1 MGLHAR
7 LALAHRPEELTLFR
21 AQYILRYSGDARKPS
36 LQLRGPVKDKGV
48 SRSSANWAVS
58 TTKAEPAGCVD
69 KVSQQQGVLTMRS
82 GHLCLPPYTARSLP
96 VWVPA
101 ASFWSL
107 KPPLSVETVGIYVL
121 CTVKG
126 LERKTSIFLSL
137 RFTLFL
143 PLSLEVLPEQ
153 GMNSTI
159 KTLHSCV
166 KEKEIFFQKGSSDVS
181 AQGNS
186 RSKEGH
192 IDFSNKSIF
201 KWGSLTPWSFWKMI
215 CRWHTSPWCDF
226 FFQTQGAF
234 SMSTV

>member
-48 SRSSANWAVS
+48 SRSSDNWAVS
-58 TTKAEPAGCVD
+58 MTKAEPAGCVD

-82 GHLCLPPYTARSLP
+82 GHLCLPPYTAHSLP

-107 KPPLSVETVGIYVL
+107 KPPLSGETVGIYVL

-126 LERKTSIFLSL
+126 LERKTSIFFVFEVYTLSSPITRSFARAGNEFHHQNITQLCKRKRNIFPKRKL
-137 RFTLFL
+137 RCFCPRQFK
-143 PLSLEVLPEQ
+143 
-153 GMNSTI
+153 I
-159 KTLHSCV
+159 KRRTHW
-166 KEKEIFFQKGSSDVS
+166 FFK
-181 AQGNS
+181 
-186 RSKEGH
+186 
-192 IDFSNKSIF
+192 
-201 KWGSLTPWSFWKMI
+201 
-215 CRWHTSPWCDF
+215 
-226 FFQTQGAF
+226 
-234 SMSTV
+234 